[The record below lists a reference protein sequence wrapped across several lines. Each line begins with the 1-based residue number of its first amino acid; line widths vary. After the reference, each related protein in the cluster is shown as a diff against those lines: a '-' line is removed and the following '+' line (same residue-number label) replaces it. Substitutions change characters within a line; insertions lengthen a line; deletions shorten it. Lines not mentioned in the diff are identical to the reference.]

1 MGRYR
6 TRTIS
11 PEEREKIE
19 KNLVPHQFKKGQSGN
34 PKGRPKGSVNRIP
47 NVLKECIGAKKAA
60 LVENLSKSEVDTIE
74 SIVLSMNLKD
84 LTALSK
90 SDIAPAYLITLVR
103 AAIIDMKNGKTR
115 VMDLLRDRQYGAVK
129 KEVDVTTNG
138 QSMAPTSLTPKEAK
152 EMLKQ
157 IEESC

>member
-1 MGRYR
+1 MGRYY
-6 TRTIS
+6 TRTVS
-11 PEEREKIE
+11 PEEREKLE

-47 NVLKECIGAKKAA
+47 SLLKECIGAKKAA
-60 LVENLSKSEVDTIE
+60 LVEQLNKSEVDSIE
-74 SIVLSMNLKD
+74 SLVLAMNLQE

-90 SDIAPAYLITLVR
+90 SNVAPAYLITLVR
-103 AAIIDMKNGKTR
+103 AAIMDMKNGKTR

-138 QSMAPTSLTPKEAK
+138 QSMAPQSMTPKEAK

-157 IEESC
+157 IEENF